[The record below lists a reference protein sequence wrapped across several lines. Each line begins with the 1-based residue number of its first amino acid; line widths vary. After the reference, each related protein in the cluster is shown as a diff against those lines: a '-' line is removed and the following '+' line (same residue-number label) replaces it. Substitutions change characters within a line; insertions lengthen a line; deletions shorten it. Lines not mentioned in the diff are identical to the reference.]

1 MEKIIFAC
9 IGAPGKKEIQALNLV
24 RSIRTFAGGLSMSP
38 IWILIPD
45 GLGEFSIEGQAEFS
59 NLNATMIS
67 FHIEES
73 ILNFPFAAKVFAS
86 ASAESTAEG
95 RTALL
100 SWMDTDSIVIQE
112 PVELLLQPEK
122 QLGYRPVDHTLIG
135 STYVEPID
143 SFWEMIYNDCH
154 VERDRIFPMTA
165 SADENVI
172 RPYFNAGMLVVRPEV
187 GLMQA
192 WRDNFKRIYKT
203 PHYEDFYQQNVLY
216 EIFIHQAILAGT
228 VLSTMEAAE
237 LQELPYLVNYPL
249 HMHNDYPAKIR
260 PAYLNELITC
270 RYDMFFDDA
279 NWRGSIPI
287 KEPLKSWFEALGSSL
302 G

>member
-187 GLMQA
+187 
-192 WRDNFKRIYKT
+192 
-203 PHYEDFYQQNVLY
+203 
-216 EIFIHQAILAGT
+216 
-228 VLSTMEAAE
+228 
-237 LQELPYLVNYPL
+237 
-249 HMHNDYPAKIR
+249 
-260 PAYLNELITC
+260 
-270 RYDMFFDDA
+270 
-279 NWRGSIPI
+279 
-287 KEPLKSWFEALGSSL
+287 
-302 G
+302 

>member
-1 MEKIIFAC
+1 
-9 IGAPGKKEIQALNLV
+9 
-24 RSIRTFAGGLSMSP
+24 MSP

-59 NLNATMIS
+59 SLNATMIS

-73 ILNFPFAAKVFAS
+73 TLNFPFAAKVFAS
-86 ASAESTAEG
+86 ASAESSAEG

-100 SWMDTDSIVIQE
+100 AWMDTDSIVIQE
-112 PVELLLQPEK
+112 PVELLLQSEK

-135 STYVEPID
+135 STYAEPID

-228 VLSTMEAAE
+228 VLSQWRLLNFKNCLTWSIIPCICTTTI
-237 LQELPYLVNYPL
+237 LP
-249 HMHNDYPAKIR
+249 
-260 PAYLNELITC
+260 
-270 RYDMFFDDA
+270 RYDQ
-279 NWRGSIPI
+279 RI
-287 KEPLKSWFEALGSSL
+287 
-302 G
+302 